1 MRVMQRMSSTRTL
14 SSFKLLSSAL
24 CLSLAF
30 NLTAWGRQ
38 AQAPA
43 PARVVAPVAVEK
55 AVDDGAGRRRRTFEI
70 VWQAVKD
77 HHFDPRFGGVD
88 WDAVRSEFA
97 PLAER
102 SASDGELHALLQ
114 RMLDRLGQSHFVII
128 PPESIASAGEDEA
141 DESAEGEDETDAAA
155 APPARPHGAEVA
167 EHLSHG
173 VRLDLRIINGA
184 PVITEVEPSSA
195 AARAGLRP
203 GFVVRSVDG
212 HSMRRAL
219 RRLKRR
225 GAYQPVVLRQIPE
238 ELLIGYFNGPPG
250 TTVRVTYLDARNR
263 VRAASLTRERLKGEL
278 SPPLQSLPPQFVRFE
293 SKRLA
298 NNIGYIR
305 FNYFVG
311 PVMDKFCAALRS
323 MRDAPGLV
331 IDLRGNRG
339 GVLGMISGIGGLLET
354 RGRSYGVMRTRAGS
368 IGFGVHP
375 QRSPYTGQLVVL
387 IDGSSLSASEILAA
401 GLQESGRAVVVGER
415 SAGATLPSV
424 ARELPTG
431 AVLQYA
437 FADFVTADG
446 NRIEGTGV
454 RPHVVVPLDRRS
466 LLAGRDPQLAAAV
479 DAIRPNAPADAPVG
493 NAAAAPAQAPRDPAT
508 GETAASG
515 EAAGG
520 SPEPPASA
528 VAAARAAEVIEK
540 YVRAVGG
547 REAVERI
554 SSRVSKGTFEGNF
567 AGVKVGGTVEIIEKA
582 PNKSVSLVKVAET
595 GVMRRGYTGR
605 YAYEQVPYYGFRV
618 LEGAELADLVV
629 GSDLHWS
636 VKLPRLYPHIKFVG
650 TEKDG
655 DAELLVLELAPRG
668 GSQTRLYFDA
678 KTGLLTRK
686 DDTTF
691 EDYREVEGVLMPFT
705 QRTAGTVFK
714 LTEIKF
720 NLPVDDDAFL
730 EAKDCFTKQ

>member
-1 MRVMQRMSSTRTL
+1 MSTKRP
-14 SSFKLLSSAL
+14 LLSL
-24 CLSLAF
+24 LIWSLAF

-38 AQAPA
+38 TQAPA
-43 PARVVAPVAVEK
+43 PVGVVAPVAVEK
-55 AVDDGAGRRRRTFEI
+55 TVDDGAKRRRQTFEI

-77 HHFDPRFGGVD
+77 YHFDPRFGGVD
-88 WDAVRSEFA
+88 WDAVKGEFA
-97 PLAER
+97 PLVER

-114 RMLDRLGQSHFVII
+114 RMLDRLGQSHFVVI
-128 PPESIASAGEDEA
+128 PPESIASAGEDET
-141 DESAEGEDETDAAA
+141 AEGEAGEDETDATPRDRLNGAA
-155 APPARPHGAEVA
+155 VA

-173 VRLDLRIINGA
+173 VPIDLRIINGA
-184 PVITEVEPSSA
+184 AVITEVEPSSS

-212 HSMRRAL
+212 HSMRRAV
-219 RRLKRR
+219 RELKRR
-225 GAYQPVVLRQIPE
+225 GAYQPIVLRQMPE
-238 ELLIGYFNGPPG
+238 ELLIDYFNGPPG

-263 VRAASLTRERLKGEL
+263 VRATTVTRERLRGEM

-293 SKRLA
+293 SRRLA

-323 MRDAPGLV
+323 MKDAPGLV

-339 GVLGMISGIGGLLET
+339 GVIGMISGMGGLLET
-354 RGRSYGVMRTRAGS
+354 TGRSYGAMLTRAGR

-401 GLQESGRAVVVGER
+401 GLQESGRAVVIGER

-431 AVLQYA
+431 AILQYA
-437 FADFVTADG
+437 FADFVTAHG
-446 NRIEGTGV
+446 NRIEGKGV
-454 RPHVVVPLDRRS
+454 IPDITVRLDRRS
-466 LLAGRDPQLAAAV
+466 LLGGRDPQLAAAIG
-479 DAIRPNAPADAPVG
+479 AIQPQVSSATVNNRVG
-493 NAAAAPAQAPRDPAT
+493 DVAHASAEAWRNQATEEKTENDEKAGASPKPIAAPFVD
-508 GETAASG
+508 
-515 EAAGG
+515 
-520 SPEPPASA
+520 
-528 VAAARAAEVIEK
+528 ARAAEVIEK
-540 YVRAVGG
+540 YVRAIGG
-547 REAVERI
+547 REAIEKI

-567 AGVKVGGTVEIIEKA
+567 AGVKVGGMVEIFEKA
-582 PNKSVSLVKVAET
+582 PNKSVSLIAVGET
-595 GVMRRGYTGR
+595 GVMRRGYTGQ
-605 YAYEQVPYYGFRV
+605 YGFEQVPYYGFRV
-618 LEGAELADLVV
+618 LEGEELADLLI

-636 VKLPRLYPHIKFVG
+636 VKLPSLYPNIKFVG
-650 TEKDG
+650 TERDG

-668 GSQTRLYFDA
+668 ASPTKLYFDS

-691 EDYREVEGVLMPFT
+691 EDYRAVEGVLMPFT
-705 QRTAGTVFK
+705 QRTTGTVFK

-720 NLPVDDDAFL
+720 NLAVDDAVFA
-730 EAKDCFTKQ
+730 EAKDCFTK